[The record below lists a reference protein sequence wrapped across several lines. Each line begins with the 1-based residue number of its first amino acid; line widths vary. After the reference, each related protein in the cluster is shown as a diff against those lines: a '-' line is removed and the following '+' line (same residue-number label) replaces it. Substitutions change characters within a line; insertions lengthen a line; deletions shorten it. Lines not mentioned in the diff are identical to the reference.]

1 MPRPYSPAPLSLAQ
15 PIQGYYI
22 INLLHEPLRILER
35 EEKTDFT
42 KEESQPITNWTVQ
55 KKPLHRKNT
64 YQSHQ
69 IKRFTGKYS
78 NPMHQLHAFTGKYP
92 KPMYQLHVFTG
103 KCPKQMHQL
112 HVFTGKYP
120 KQMHQLH
127 VFTGKYPEPMH
138 QLHVFTGKYPKPMHQ
153 LHVFTGKYPERGHQI
168 PLLPVR
174 GLNLSTHF
182 AIRPIST
189 PHQTTS
195 MPLLTV

>member
-1 MPRPYSPAPLSLAQ
+1 MARGMPRPYSPAPLSLAQ

-42 KEESQPITNWTVQ
+42 KEESQQ
-55 KKPLHRKNT
+55 NT

-78 NPMHQLHAFTGKYP
+78 NLMHQLHAFTSKYPKQMHQLHVFTGKYP
-92 KPMYQLHVFTG
+92 KPMHQLHVFTG
-103 KCPKQMHQL
+103 KCPKPMHQL

-127 VFTGKYPEPMH
+127 VFTGKYP
-138 QLHVFTGKYPKPMHQ
+138 K
-153 LHVFTGKYPERGHQI
+153 RGHQI

-182 AIRPIST
+182 ATRPIST

>member
-22 INLLHEPLRILER
+22 INLLHEPLRNLER
-35 EEKTDFT
+35 EEKNDFT
-42 KEESQPITNWTVQ
+42 KEGSQQ
-55 KKPLHRKNT
+55 NT

-78 NPMHQLHAFTGKYP
+78 NPMY
-92 KPMYQLHVFTG
+92 
-103 KCPKQMHQL
+103 QL

-127 VFTGKYPEPMH
+127 VFTGKYPKQMHQLHAFTGKYPEPMHQLHIFTGKYPKQMH
-138 QLHVFTGKYPKPMHQ
+138 QLHVFTGKYPK
-153 LHVFTGKYPERGHQI
+153 RGHQI

-182 AIRPIST
+182 ATRPIST

>member
-22 INLLHEPLRILER
+22 INLLHEPLRNLER

-42 KEESQPITNWTVQ
+42 KEESQQ
-55 KKPLHRKNT
+55 NT

-78 NPMHQLHAFTGKYP
+78 NPMHQIQVFTGKYPKLMHQLHAFTGKCPNPMHQLHAFTGKYP
-92 KPMYQLHVFTG
+92 K
-103 KCPKQMHQL
+103 
-112 HVFTGKYP
+112 
-120 KQMHQLH
+120 
-127 VFTGKYPEPMH
+127 PMH

>member
-1 MPRPYSPAPLSLAQ
+1 MPRPYSSAPHSLAQ

-22 INLLHEPLRILER
+22 INLLHEPLRNLER

-78 NPMHQLHAFTGKYP
+78 NPMHQI
-92 KPMYQLHVFTG
+92 
-103 KCPKQMHQL
+103 

-120 KQMHQLH
+120 KQ
-127 VFTGKYPEPMH
+127 
-138 QLHVFTGKYPKPMHQ
+138 MHQ

>member
-22 INLLHEPLRILER
+22 INLLHEPLRNLER

-42 KEESQPITNWTVQ
+42 KEESQQ
-55 KKPLHRKNT
+55 NT

-78 NPMHQLHAFTGKYP
+78 NPMHQI
-92 KPMYQLHVFTG
+92 Q
-103 KCPKQMHQL
+103 
-112 HVFTGKYP
+112 VFTGKYP
-120 KQMHQLH
+120 KLMHQLH
-127 VFTGKYPEPMH
+127 AFTGKCPNPMH
-138 QLHVFTGKYPKPMHQ
+138 QLHAFTGKYPKPMHQ

>member
-22 INLLHEPLRILER
+22 INLLHEPLRNLER

-42 KEESQPITNWTVQ
+42 KEESQQ
-55 KKPLHRKNT
+55 NT

-78 NPMHQLHAFTGKYP
+78 NLMHLLHAFTGKYSNPMHQIQVFTGKYPKLMHQLHAFTGK
-92 KPMYQLHVFTG
+92 
-103 KCPKQMHQL
+103 CPN
-112 HVFTGKYP
+112 
-120 KQMHQLH
+120 
-127 VFTGKYPEPMH
+127 PMH
-138 QLHVFTGKYPKPMHQ
+138 QLHAFTGKYPKPMHQ

>member
-1 MPRPYSPAPLSLAQ
+1 MPRPYSPATHSLAQ
-15 PIQGYYI
+15 PIRGYYI
-22 INLLHEPLRILER
+22 INLLHEPLRNLER

-78 NPMHQLHAFTGKYP
+78 NPMHQIQVFTGKYP
-92 KPMYQLHVFTG
+92 KL
-103 KCPKQMHQL
+103 MHQL
-112 HVFTGKYP
+112 HAFTGKYP

-127 VFTGKYPEPMH
+127 A
-138 QLHVFTGKYPKPMHQ
+138 FTGKYPKQMHQ

-174 GLNLSTHF
+174 GLNPSTHF
-182 AIRPIST
+182 ATRPIST

>member
-42 KEESQPITNWTVQ
+42 KEESQQ
-55 KKPLHRKNT
+55 NT

-78 NPMHQLHAFTGKYP
+78 NPMHQI
-92 KPMYQLHVFTG
+92 Q
-103 KCPKQMHQL
+103 
-112 HVFTGKYP
+112 VFTGKYP
-120 KQMHQLH
+120 KLMHQLH
-127 VFTGKYPEPMH
+127 AFTGKCPNPMH
-138 QLHVFTGKYPKPMHQ
+138 QLHAFTGKYPKPMHQ